1 MKATKNSRPVIV
13 GIFILLGLVI
23 LVVAVFTLGGQK
35 KTFVKGYTVNAV
47 FDDVNGLQPGNNVW
61 LSGVKIGTVK
71 RISFYNNT
79 KVLVSINLDKSI
91 APHIHRDAFA
101 KIGSESFIGNKI
113 VVIYG
118 GTPASPQIPENAF
131 LKVERA
137 TSTDEMMATLQSNNQ
152 NLLAITT
159 SFKSISRKIDSGNGA
174 LGYLLNNEAMAKKLN
189 TSMNSLQATMSNF
202 QSASQTSRAVL
213 ASLEAF
219 TNRLNTE
226 GSLANKLATDT
237 TLFNVLKG
245 TLTQLRDVTTTAS
258 QITDNLKA
266 ASDRLHDTASVPG
279 ILLNDVQAGSAM
291 KNTIMNLETSSQKLD
306 EDLEA
311 VQHHWLLKGYFK
323 KKNKK
328 VDGQAAM
335 K

>member
-1 MKATKNSRPVIV
+1 MKATRNSRPVIV

-47 FDDVNGLQPGNNVW
+47 FDDVNGLQAGNNVW
-61 LSGVKIGTVK
+61 LSGVKIGTVR
-71 RISFYNNT
+71 RISFYKNA

-91 APHIHRDAFA
+91 APQIHKDAFA

-118 GTPASPQIPENAF
+118 GTPTAPQVPENAF
-131 LKVERA
+131 LNVAKA
-137 TSTDEMMATLQSNNQ
+137 TSTDEMMATLQSNNE
-152 NLLAITT
+152 NLLAITA
-159 SFKSISRKIDSGNGA
+159 SFKNISRKIDSGNGA
-174 LGYLLNNEAMAKKLN
+174 IGYLLNNEAMAKKLN

-226 GSLANKLATDT
+226 GSFANKLATDT

-266 ASDRLHDTASVPG
+266 ASDRLHDTTSVPG
-279 ILLNDVQAGSAM
+279 ILLNDMQAGSAV
-291 KNTIMNLETSSQKLD
+291 KSTIMNLETGSQKLN

-311 VQHHWLLKGYFK
+311 VQHNFLLKGYFK
-323 KKNKK
+323 KMHKNVEADTVK
-328 VDGQAAM
+328 Q
-335 K
+335 

>member
-1 MKATKNSRPVIV
+1 MKSTKNRRPVIV

-61 LSGVKIGTVK
+61 LSGVKIGTVR

-79 KVLVSINLDKSI
+79 KVLVSLNLDKSI
-91 APHIHRDAFA
+91 AKHIHQGAFA

-113 VVIYG
+113 IVIYG
-118 GTPASPQIPENAF
+118 GTPSAPQIQENAF
-131 LKVERA
+131 LNVEKA

-152 NLLAITT
+152 NLLAITG
-159 SFKSISRKIDSGNGA
+159 SFKSISRKIDSGSGTI
-174 LGYLLNNEAMAKKLN
+174 GYLLNNADMARKLN
-189 TSMNSLQATMSNF
+189 TSMNSLQATMNNF
-202 QSASQTSRAVL
+202 QAASQTSKAVL

-219 TNRLNTE
+219 TARLNTE
-226 GSLANKLATDT
+226 GSFANKLATDT

-266 ASDRLHDTASVPG
+266 ASDRLHDTANVPG
-279 ILLNDVQAGSAM
+279 VLLNDVQAGSAL
-291 KNTIMNLETSSQKLD
+291 KNTIMNLETSSEKLD

-311 VQHHWLLKGYFK
+311 VQHNFLLKGYFK

-328 VDGQAAM
+328 IDGQAM

>member
-13 GIFILLGLVI
+13 GIFILLGIVI

-35 KTFVKGYTVNAV
+35 KTFVKGYNVNAV
-47 FDDVNGLQPGNNVW
+47 FDDVGGLQAGNNVW

-71 RISFYNNT
+71 HISFYNNT
-79 KVLVSINLDKSI
+79 KVLVSLNLDKSI
-91 APHIHRDAFA
+91 ASHIHRDAFA
-101 KIGSESFIGNKI
+101 KIGSESLIGNKI

-118 GTPASPQIPENAF
+118 GTPTAPQIPENAF
-131 LKVERA
+131 LNVEKA
-137 TSTDEMMATLQSNNQ
+137 LSTDEMLATLQSNNQ
-152 NLLAITT
+152 NLLAITS
-159 SFKSISRKIDSGNGA
+159 SFKSISRKIDSGSGTI
-174 LGYLLNNEAMAKKLN
+174 GYLLNNETMAKKLN
-189 TSMNSLQATMSNF
+189 TSMNSLQATMNNF
-202 QSASQTSRAVL
+202 QTASQTSKAVL

-219 TNRLNTE
+219 TARLNTE

-266 ASDRLHDTASVPG
+266 ASDRLHDTANVPG
-279 ILLNDVQAGSAM
+279 VLLNDVQAGSAL
-291 KNTIMNLETSSQKLD
+291 KNTIMNLENGSEKLND
-306 EDLEA
+306 DLEA
-311 VQHHWLLKGYFK
+311 VQHNFLLRGYFK

-328 VDGQAAM
+328 
-335 K
+335 